1 MSPAPRLLWLGTNPG
16 GGGTET
22 HMITLCR
29 ALADAG
35 VEMHALVHPQ
45 GQIAQA
51 LRGSAVQLHYGR
63 FRNSADPDGVA
74 ALWRALRQ
82 VRPQWVIGSFSK
94 EYWPLALLSRAAGVP
109 LLLFR
114 HMDLRLRPSTRWL
127 LSHWPLRLVAIS
139 TYLRE
144 RLVTQGLP
152 QARVELLP
160 NPLILAEFT
169 RNEAARRQLRAGLGL
184 SEEDFLLGFVGAWHR
199 GKGVFILVDALD
211 AAHAVDPRVHG
222 LWLGGG
228 AQEAELRERL
238 AGRPGHHLM
247 GWQQPVT
254 PWYSAMD
261 ALALPSIEPDTF
273 GRVCLEAQACGTP
286 VLGAAMGGIPES
298 FVPGQTGLLLPPGDI
313 TAWRD
318 AILLLA
324 MDTTESLRL
333 GAGGSLFAQSF
344 AAERIAHALLRSLD
358 AEPPPV

>member
-1 MSPAPRLLWLGTNPG
+1 MSPAPRLLWVGTNPG

-22 HMITLCR
+22 HMISLCR

-35 VEMHALVHPQ
+35 VEMHVLVHPQ

-51 LRGSAVQLHYGR
+51 LHGSAVKLHYGR

-144 RLVTQGLP
+144 RLVAQGLP

-184 SEEDFLLGFVGAWHR
+184 DEGDFVLGFVGAWHR
-199 GKGVFILVDALD
+199 GKGVFVLADALD
-211 AAHAVDPRVHG
+211 AAHAVDPRVNG

-228 AQEAELRERL
+228 AHETELRGRL
-238 AGRPGHHLM
+238 AGRPGHHLL

-298 FVPGQTGLLLPPGDI
+298 FAADQTGLLLAPGDVE
-313 TAWRD
+313 AWKD
-318 AILLLA
+318 AFLHLTEDRQDLERLA
-324 MDTTESLRL
+324 
-333 GAGGSLFAQSF
+333 GAGPEFARRFS
-344 AAERIAHALLRSLD
+344 AEKIAHEFLRVLGLTQ
-358 AEPPPV
+358 